1 MYFLTIEL
9 TETIVESYTIVSN
22 LHTTIEEKGDHKRII
37 LLISITSGH
46 DRTVVLKD
54 FVTPLPDVY
63 VFCILTPFGKEGRG
77 I

>member
-1 MYFLTIEL
+1 MTIEL
-9 TETIVESYTIVSN
+9 TETIVESYTTIVSN
-22 LHTTIEEKGDHKRII
+22 LHTIEEKGDHKRII

-54 FVTPLPDVY
+54 FVTPLPDVC

>member
-1 MYFLTIEL
+1 MTIEL

-22 LHTTIEEKGDHKRII
+22 TIEEKGDHKRII

-54 FVTPLPDVY
+54 FVTPLPDVC

>member
-1 MYFLTIEL
+1 MTIEL

-22 LHTTIEEKGDHKRII
+22 TIEEKKGDHKRII

-54 FVTPLPDVY
+54 FVTPLPDVC